1 MYFGLKL
8 DIQMLL
14 LTGPPSEHK
23 ETCTGLIRKSK
34 SDYYLNAV
42 SENLNNPTKFWKLI
56 KSVSGSNV
64 SSGLPDHLMMDSNE
78 VKDKAHIVF
87 NKHFISAGS
96 VFDNGGAQ
104 ASNVSSV
111 TVNYDI
117 GPHVNHFNFEPVSY
131 TDVYKALKAIDTKK
145 SAGPDNL
152 DSDVL
157 KDSSRYY
164 Y

>member
-1 MYFGLKL
+1 
-8 DIQMLL
+8 
-14 LTGPPSEHK
+14 
-23 ETCTGLIRKSK
+23 
-34 SDYYLNAV
+34 
-42 SENLNNPTKFWKLI
+42 
-56 KSVSGSNV
+56 VSGSNV

-78 VKDKAHIVF
+78 VKDKADIVGVL

-117 GPHVNHFNFEPVSY
+117 GPCVNHFNFEPVSY
-131 TDVYKALKAIDTKK
+131 AEVYKALKAIDTKT

-152 DSDVL
+152 DPYLLNIAAGIITEPVAHIFNLSLLNNSIPSFWKSAYVL
-157 KDSSRYY
+157 PPTAKGWRSRRC
-164 Y
+164 